1 MEYLRPME
9 GVPASPSGPA
19 THQPTEEAVLRIYHF
34 AKEEADLKQQIG
46 RTVSFDPEAA
56 RTVDDI
62 LLRIR
67 TEGDAA
73 VLDFTERFQGVRLTE
88 MKVSEHEIEQAYREA
103 EPEFIAI
110 LEEAFRNITEFHR
123 HEAERSFFYERKG
136 GVILGQRVTPMER
149 ALLYVPG
156 GKAAYPSSVLMN
168 AAPAQVAGVREI
180 YMTTPCDAEGKV
192 SPHILSAARVAGI
205 GNVYKLGGAQAIA
218 AFAFG
223 TATIPKVDIITG
235 PGNKYVAL
243 AKKQVFGHVSIDS
256 IAGPS
261 EVVVIADGAA
271 DPEFIVMDM
280 FAQAEHDPDA
290 SAVLITPSEELATAV
305 RETAARLAGDMLR
318 SETIVR
324 ALTSNGAIV
333 VVDSMQEACRVSD
346 MIAPEHLELHV
357 PNPWELLPELHH
369 AGAIFMGPWSC
380 ETVGD
385 YFAGPNHTLPT
396 NGTARFFSPLSVRDF
411 VKHTSIISW
420 SKEEL
425 GNTGEK
431 IARFADQEGLQAHA
445 EAVRARLRKL

>member
-1 MEYLRPME
+1 
-9 GVPASPSGPA
+9 
-19 THQPTEEAVLRIYHF
+19 VLKIYHF
-34 AKEEADLKQQIG
+34 AQEEAALKQQIN
-46 RTVSFDPEAA
+46 RTVSFDPETA

-62 LLRIR
+62 LHRVR

-73 VLDFTERFQGVRLTE
+73 VLDFTERFQGVRLAE
-88 MKVSEHEIEQAYREA
+88 MRVSADEIDQAYREA
-103 EPEFIAI
+103 DHDFIGI

-123 HEAERSFFYERKG
+123 HEAERSFFYERQG

-180 YMTTPCDAEGKV
+180 FMTTPCDATGKV
-192 SPHILSAARVAGI
+192 SPHILAAARVAG
-205 GNVYKLGGAQAIA
+205 VASVCKLGGAQAIA

-223 TATIPKVDIITG
+223 TESLPKVDIITG
-235 PGNKYVAL
+235 PGNRYVAL

-261 EVVVIADGAA
+261 EVVVIADGEA

-290 SAVLITPSEELATAV
+290 SAVLITPSETLAKAV
-305 RETAARLAGDMLR
+305 QETAARLVGTMLR
-318 SETIVR
+318 AEVITG
-324 ALTSNGAIV
+324 ALAANGAIV
-333 VVDSMQEACRVSD
+333 VVESMPEACRVSD

-357 PNPWELLPELHH
+357 SNPWEILPDLHH
-369 AGAIFMGPWSC
+369 AGAIFMGSWSC

-420 SKEEL
+420 SKDEL
-425 GNTGEK
+425 RNSGAK

>member
-1 MEYLRPME
+1 MLK
-9 GVPASPSGPA
+9 
-19 THQPTEEAVLRIYHF
+19 IYHF
-34 AKEEADLKQQIG
+34 AQEQDALRQQLS
-46 RTVSFDPEAA
+46 RTVSFDPESS

-62 LLRIR
+62 LHRVR
-67 TEGDAA
+67 TEGDEAL
-73 VLDFTERFQGVRLTE
+73 LDLTHRFQGVRLDDL
-88 MKVSEHEIEQAYREA
+88 KVSASDIEEAYA
-103 EPEFIAI
+103 TADPEFIAI
-110 LEEAFRNITEFHR
+110 LEEAYRNITEFHR
-123 HEAERSFFYERKG
+123 HEAERSFFYEQKG

-168 AAPAQVAGVREI
+168 AAPAQVAGVKEI

-192 SPHILSAARVAGI
+192 NPHILAAARVAGVE
-205 GNVYKLGGAQAIA
+205 NVYKLGGAQAIA
-218 AFAFG
+218 AFAYG

-261 EVVVIADGAA
+261 EVVVVADDSA

-290 SAVLITPSEELATAV
+290 SAVLITPLESLANAV
-305 RETAARLAGDMLR
+305 RETAARLVGGMLR
-318 SETIVR
+318 GEVIAKSLE
-324 ALTSNGAIV
+324 ANGAIV
-333 VVDSMQEACRVSD
+333 LVENMQEACRVSD

-357 PNPWELLPELHH
+357 TNPWEILPDLHH
-369 AGAIFMGPWSC
+369 AGAIFMGSWSC

-425 GNTGEK
+425 RNSGEK
-431 IARFADQEGLQAHA
+431 IASFADREGLQAHA